1 MFTWRVR
8 HRVQVTL
15 SQHMNGLG
23 IGLDLFDVPTFEVR
37 SLGAFE
43 RARSVRVAPKKAD
56 MSQIMG
62 LPLSLMDPLSG
73 RQNMIGL

>member
-1 MFTWRVR
+1 M
-8 HRVQVTL
+8 TL
-15 SQHMNGLG
+15 SQHMNGLCD
-23 IGLDLFDVPTFEVR
+23 GLDLFDASTFEVR
-37 SLGAFE
+37 SLGAFK
-43 RARSVRVAPKKAD
+43 RTRPAQVAPQKAD